1 MFVISVHHQDLSI
14 KVFFTASEFTSRHVK
29 EMETQVQRI
38 KNGLR
43 RTEGKN
49 GWMKGEG
56 DGGGE
61 GRQKK
66 TKIEGLINNSGSEE
80 HYYFISSAEVQL
92 Q

>member
-43 RTEGKN
+43 RTQGKN
-49 GWMKGEG
+49 GWMKGGEMEEEK
-56 DGGGE
+56 GG
-61 GRQKK
+61 RKRLK
-66 TKIEGLINNSGSEE
+66 
-80 HYYFISSAEVQL
+80 
-92 Q
+92 